1 MFCVK
6 RGGGDSND
14 RVIIFFTGHG
24 LFFPTTVEEFRKQV
38 VERDKFEWMN
48 LSTNQ
53 DIYNSASTIIFVRDV
68 YKNWCINGINAN
80 INTQEKLEDYLR
92 QIVGNR
98 EVVTVGSSAGG
109 YMAILFG
116 ILLKAKTIYS
126 FSPQVNLHAY
136 NIDHPIKYYEE
147 YLDNPNICRHM
158 DLTPMMS
165 QFQGELFYFVP
176 MLCTEDIRQFD
187 LAKKCKNVHFFKLE
201 EKRHG
206 YTIWCECMIKTLTM
220 DEGKLIELC
229 SIFEGKC
236 IKPVFYALKSIG
248 IRKTTILLL
257 KKTIRKII
265 SKK

>member
-1 MFCVK
+1 MH
-6 RGGGDSND
+6 
-14 RVIIFFTGHG
+14 IFLRSALEKQIKECDVADG

-126 FSPQVNLHAY
+126 FSPQVNLHTY

-147 YLDNPNICRHM
+147 YFCMRTFRVREHQICDSER
-158 DLTPMMS
+158 
-165 QFQGELFYFVP
+165 
-176 MLCTEDIRQFD
+176 R
-187 LAKKCKNVHFFKLE
+187 KLPQVLSE
-201 EKRHG
+201 SGCQTFR
-206 YTIWCECMIKTLTM
+206 
-220 DEGKLIELC
+220 
-229 SIFEGKC
+229 
-236 IKPVFYALKSIG
+236 
-248 IRKTTILLL
+248 
-257 KKTIRKII
+257 
-265 SKK
+265 